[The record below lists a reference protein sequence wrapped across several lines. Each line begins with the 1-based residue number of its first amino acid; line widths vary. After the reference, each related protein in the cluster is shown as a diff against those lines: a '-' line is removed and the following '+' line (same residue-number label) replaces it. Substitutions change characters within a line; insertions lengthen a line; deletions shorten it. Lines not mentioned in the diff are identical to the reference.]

1 MKTKIFFITV
11 LAILLAGCKN
21 EVVMLPNEIV
31 LSGLSFTPNTLT
43 VPTGTTVTWFNNE
56 NVTHSITSDSTLF
69 DSGIIT
75 KGKAYYQTFNTV
87 GTFTYHCKYHAGM
100 TGKIIVSG
108 TVPNQ
113 VNIEGFVFSPSTLTI
128 KVGSKVTWTNKD
140 AATHTATSTA
150 SAFDSGDITQN
161 KSFTYTFT
169 TAGTFPYICLYH
181 THMTGTIIVQ
191 P

>member
-31 LSGLSFTPNTLT
+31 LSQLTFSPNNLT

-56 NVTHSITSDSTLF
+56 AVTHTITSDSALF
-69 DSGIIT
+69 DSGNIT
-75 KGKAYYQTFNTV
+75 KGNAYYHTFNTI
-87 GTFTYHCKYHAGM
+87 GTFAYHCKYHSGM

-108 TVPNQ
+108 TIPNQ
-113 VNIEGFVFSPSTLTI
+113 VIIEGFAFSPSTLTI
-128 KVGSKVTWTNKD
+128 KVGSKVTWTNND
-140 AATHTATSTA
+140 AAIHTATSNT

-161 KSFTYTFT
+161 KSFTFTFN